1 MLADREL
8 EVGAKSNQSKK
19 VRVFFNLSL
28 YCNLRGAAVFVTVD
42 RSLAVLGILVEDK
55 EDDSVAAVAAHR
67 LCVAGRAARVP
78 APHQPA
84 V

>member
-1 MLADREL
+1 VSWRL
-8 EVGAKSNQSKK
+8 EPNQTNAEKCGSSFIC
-19 VRVFFNLSL
+19 VV
-28 YCNLRGAAVFVTVD
+28 CNLRGAAVFVTVD

-78 APHQPA
+78 AQHQPA